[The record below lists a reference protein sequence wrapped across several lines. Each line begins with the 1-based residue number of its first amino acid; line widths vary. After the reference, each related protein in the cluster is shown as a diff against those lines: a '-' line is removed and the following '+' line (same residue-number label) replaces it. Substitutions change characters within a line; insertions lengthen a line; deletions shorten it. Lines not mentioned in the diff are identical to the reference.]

1 MKAVEFNVTVP
12 GYLLAKSLGR
22 VADSAIHGRLSQLSL
37 VDRPAPSLP
46 GEDWVR
52 IEVLLCGI
60 CGSDL
65 GNIAYDSSPAMEPFG
80 SFPAVLG
87 HEILGRVVE
96 AGPRAGHLSP
106 GQRVV
111 IDPMIHC
118 EARGYARD
126 QWCRSC
132 AAGLHATCEMAG
144 EDGPLVVGGRPAGK
158 RDQPVRMRGRPMG
171 MRGRSPEQGGRP
183 LGPGLTV
190 GYHRDLPGGWGE
202 QVIAHKR
209 QVFPVPDG
217 LDDRVAVL
225 AEPLAIGVHGVLGSG
240 ALQSPGPVL
249 VIGSGAI
256 AFAVVWSLRTLGYEG
271 RLIAQSKRT
280 HEVEMARALGADETV
295 TPGDEARQA
304 LVDTGARAY
313 MPVVGDEVYAGGGF
327 AFVFDCVGSESS
339 LAQSLRFAS
348 PRGRVVLL
356 GCAGQLKKLDLT
368 FLWARELR
376 VQGFVGYGMEEWDGQ
391 RRHTF
396 DVTLERMAADPSAL
410 ARMVTHVFPLEQ
422 YRDALRAAGDH
433 RSGAVK
439 VVLAAPRGTPSKNA
453 NAPSMPR
460 ITVSIVC
467 RS

>member
-65 GNIAYDSSPAMEPFG
+65 GNIAYNSSPAMEPFG

-144 EDGPLVVGGRPAGK
+144 EEGPLVVRGWPAGTQGRSTGMHGRPAEK
-158 RDQPVRMRGRPMG
+158 QGRSTG
-171 MRGRSPEQGGRP
+171 MRGRSTEQDGRP

-225 AEPLAIGVHGVLGSG
+225 AEPLAIGVHGVLGSE
-240 ALQSPGPVL
+240 ALRSPGPVL
-249 VIGSGAI
+249 VIGSGTI
-256 AFAVVWSLRTLGYEG
+256 AFAVVWSLRTLGYGG

-295 TPGDEARQA
+295 TPGDEARQT

-313 MPVVGDEVYAGGGF
+313 MPVVGDEVYAAGGF

-396 DVTLERMAADPSAL
+396 GVTLERMAADPSGL

-439 VVLAAPRGTPSKNA
+439 VVLEGP
-453 NAPSMPR
+453 
-460 ITVSIVC
+460 
-467 RS
+467 